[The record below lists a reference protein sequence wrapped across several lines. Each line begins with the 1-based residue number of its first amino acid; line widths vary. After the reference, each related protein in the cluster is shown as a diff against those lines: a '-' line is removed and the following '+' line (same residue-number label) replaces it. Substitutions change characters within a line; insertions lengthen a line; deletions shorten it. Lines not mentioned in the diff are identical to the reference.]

1 MNSIIYFDI
10 CAIPLFLII
19 LFVCYSR
26 KMTKGSANKLF
37 IVLVLL
43 SLFSAIADL
52 GMEIP
57 NSAKPL
63 SSTGLIICSIS
74 TYLYLIFRNATNLV
88 LLLFLL
94 ELTRTTFLIRNKFIK
109 IAFFLPY
116 VVILAMLIQNPFT
129 NTAFIVNAENGYVRS
144 PLMYVFYGIASLYG
158 IVGLIYCI
166 YCYRYLPLNKWGS
179 LLAIYILGHSAVIVQ
194 FFFPYLLLEMFLTAI
209 GETLITLAIM
219 RPEERMDME
228 VGLLSWS
235 SYQTDV
241 KNIMLSHEH
250 VKIVVIKITNSREIR
265 NYLGDIKYNKFI
277 VEIADSLNLINYKHP
292 RRIVTYFEKPGT
304 IYIIASDDEPN
315 IDNIKYELLEKSQ
328 SKLKKYA
335 DLGIHFKP
343 QICLLSVPEDL
354 SSYDDII
361 ILGHKF
367 QYVYKDDEKMCY
379 ARDIIKSKSFAI
391 EAHIEE
397 IIDKAIKNNNIEM
410 YYQPIYDIKNNAFHA
425 AEALV
430 RINDPKYGIISPAVF
445 IPAAE
450 SLGLIIPLG
459 DIILEQVFQFI
470 SNNDIT
476 ALGVEYIEI
485 NLSVAQ
491 CIESILPNKIEAL
504 EKKYNIK
511 PSQVNLEITETTF
524 EHISDIIVDNITKL
538 IGMGYSFSLDDY
550 GIGYS
555 SVQRVNSIPFKLI
568 KIDKSMLDE
577 ANTASGIKLL
587 EHTIVMMQSIN
598 KQIVCEGA
606 ESIEQINMLKNMNCD
621 YIQGFYFSKPIPS
634 KDFIN
639 FLKKNM

>member
-1 MNSIIYFDI
+1 MSSIIYFDI

-37 IVLVLL
+37 IALVIL
-43 SLFSAIADL
+43 SLFSTIADL

-57 NSAKPL
+57 NSIKPL
-63 SSTGLIICSIS
+63 SSLGVVICTIS

-94 ELTRTTFLIRNKFIK
+94 ELTRTTFLIRKKFVK
-109 IAFFLPY
+109 VLFFLPY
-116 VVILAMLIQNPFT
+116 VLILVMLVQNPFT
-129 NTAFIVNAENGYVRS
+129 NTAFVVTANDGYVRS

-179 LLAIYILGHSAVIVQ
+179 LLTIYILGHSAVIVQ
-194 FFFPYLLLEMFLTAI
+194 FFLPHLLLEMFLTAT
-209 GETLITLAIM
+209 GEMLITLAIM
-219 RPEERMDME
+219 RPEERMDMD

-250 VKIVVIKITNSREIR
+250 VKIIVIKIANSKEIR

-277 VEIADSLNLINYKHP
+277 TEIAYCLNLISFKHP
-292 RRIVTYFEKPGT
+292 HWLVTYFEKPGT
-304 IYIIASDDEPN
+304 IYLITSDDEPN
-315 IDNIKYELLEKSQ
+315 IDNIKDELLAKTDYQ
-328 SKLKKYA
+328 LKKYV
-335 DLGIHFKP
+335 DLGIRFKP
-343 QICLLSVPEDL
+343 QICLISIPEDL
-354 SSYDDII
+354 ETCDDAI

-367 QYVYKDDEKMCY
+367 QYVCKDEDKICY
-379 ARDIIKSKSFAI
+379 AREIIKSKSFAI

-397 IIDKAIKNNNIEM
+397 IIDRAIKNNYIEM
-410 YYQPIYDIKNNAFHA
+410 YYQPIYDVKKKVFHS

-430 RINDPKYGIISPAVF
+430 RINDPKYGIISPAIF

-450 SLGLIIPLG
+450 ALGLIIPLG
-459 DIILEQVFQFI
+459 DIILEKTFEFI
-470 SNNDIT
+470 SNNDIN
-476 ALGVEYIEI
+476 ALGLEFIEI

-491 CIESILPNKIEAL
+491 CIESVLPNKIETL
-504 EKKYNIK
+504 EKKYHVSPKQI
-511 PSQVNLEITETTF
+511 NLEITETTF
-524 EHISDIIVDNITKL
+524 ENISGIIVNNINKL
-538 IGMGYSFSLDDY
+538 IDMGYSFALDDY

-577 ANTASGIKLL
+577 SNSASGVKLL
-587 EHTIVMMQSIN
+587 EHTIRMMQSIG
-598 KQIVCEGA
+598 KKIVCEGA
-606 ESIEQINMLKNMNCD
+606 EDIEQINILKNMICD

-634 KDFIN
+634 SEFIDL
-639 FLKKNM
+639 LKKNK